1 LGEIPSIGGNTLIDI
16 DNSYDMNARIKVI
29 GVGGGGNNA
38 VDRMIEEGINNID
51 FISAN
56 TDARA
61 LARSKAPVRIP
72 LGESIT
78 RGLGA
83 GGLHEVG
90 KASAEEQDSR
100 DKLTRAIENTDLLF
114 ITAGMGGGTGT
125 GASPVI
131 ASIAREKNILTI
143 GVVTKPFNFEGK
155 PRTRNAQWGIAE
167 LRKKVDTLV
176 VIPNER
182 LLEIVGDDVPLVE
195 AFKRADEVLR
205 QGVMGIS
212 NVILVDGLI
221 NLDFADVKT
230 VMQDQGIAHMGIGRA
245 TGKGRIENA
254 TREAINSPLLETSI
268 NGAKAVII
276 SFTGDSRMGLKE
288 IGAAAEYVQSVLD
301 TDANV
306 MFGATIDDSLD
317 NEVMVTV
324 IATGL
329 SEYAGEEPS
338 IIRKSPEK
346 ERSTGKVDVNVIKAD
361 FGKSK
366 TDKTEASTPPP
377 IDEELDVDGDDDEPP
392 VIQTAKEVV
401 RESVEKKKPPKE
413 KIKEPPEKAP
423 EEPQPVAPTF
433 TLFDEELPGFMMTKT
448 KRDTDRR
455 F

>member
-1 LGEIPSIGGNTLIDI
+1 
-16 DNSYDMNARIKVI
+16 MNARIKVI

-131 ASIAREKNILTI
+131 ASIAREKSILTI

-182 LLEIVGDDVPLVE
+182 LLETVGDDVPLVE

-230 VMQDQGIAHMGIGRA
+230 VMQDQGIAHMGIGKA

-301 TDANV
+301 SDANV

-317 NEVMVTV
+317 NEVVVTV

-329 SEYAGEEPS
+329 SEYAGEEATIMRKPS
-338 IIRKSPEK
+338 DKTTSKAKPSE
-346 ERSTGKVDVNVIKAD
+346 VNVIKAN
-361 FGKSK
+361 FGGKGSSE
-366 TDKTEASTPPP
+366 TEATTPTVD
-377 IDEELDVDGDDDEPP
+377 IEDEDIEDDEPP
-392 VIQTAKEVV
+392 VIQTATEVAKEPVK
-401 RESVEKKKPPKE
+401 KKKPPE
-413 KIKEPPEKAP
+413 KPVIEKPEKVI
-423 EEPQPVAPTF
+423 EEPAPSAPIF
-433 TLFDEELPGFMMTKT
+433 TLFDEELPDFMTKR
-448 KRDTDRR
+448 KKDTDRR
-455 F
+455 Y